1 MSLLSTL
8 TFALSAA
15 QEYGQTKDIRRQAEV
30 QQGFYKDALS
40 SLGEAEKTLDQS
52 LQSSLELSTLE
63 ATRSSEKLAESGQ
76 KALERVRQSQQSLS
90 QRSGFAN
97 QSMDVD
103 VTEDVRK
110 GFTTRM
116 EDLDI
121 SLGKSLAD
129 VLSNFEQQRFDMQ
142 SQRQQLEMQKKLA
155 EQQANKKYFGIF
167 G

>member
-15 QEYGQTKDIRRQAEV
+15 QEYGQTKDIRRQAEA

-90 QRSGFAN
+90 QKSGFAS

>member
-15 QEYGQTKDIRRQAEV
+15 QEYGQTKDIRSQAET

-63 ATRSSEKLAESGQ
+63 AKRSSEKLAESGQ
-76 KALERVRQSQQSLS
+76 KALERVRESEKLLS
-90 QRSGFAN
+90 QKSGFAN
-97 QSMDVD
+97 QSTDVD

-110 GFTTRM
+110 GFTTKM

-142 SQRQQLEMQKKLA
+142 SQRQQLKMQKKLA

-167 G
+167 V

>member
-1 MSLLSTL
+1 
-8 TFALSAA
+8 
-15 QEYGQTKDIRRQAEV
+15 
-30 QQGFYKDALS
+30 
-40 SLGEAEKTLDQS
+40 
-52 LQSSLELSTLE
+52 
-63 ATRSSEKLAESGQ
+63 
-76 KALERVRQSQQSLS
+76 
-90 QRSGFAN
+90 
-97 QSMDVD
+97 MDVD